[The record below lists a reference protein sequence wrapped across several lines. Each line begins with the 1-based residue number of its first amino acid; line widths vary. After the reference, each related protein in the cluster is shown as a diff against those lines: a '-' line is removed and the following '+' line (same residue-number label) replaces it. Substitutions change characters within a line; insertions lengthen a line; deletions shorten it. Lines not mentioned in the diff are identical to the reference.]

1 MILVAYL
8 SFFLLISSVGAAKDG
23 DDDWVHLPNKC
34 EGKAACGA
42 QNGLRGPLRVLQ
54 QIEKSYCS
62 ICIYNT
68 RSICAKYN
76 FHSVWVHTVCGGSRT
91 ETELCETLKQECCW
105 A

>member
-62 ICIYNT
+62 ICVYIIHVVYVL
-68 RSICAKYN
+68 SII
-76 FHSVWVHTVCGGSRT
+76 STLCGFT
-91 ETELCETLKQECCW
+91 LFVEEVALKQDYVKH
-105 A
+105 